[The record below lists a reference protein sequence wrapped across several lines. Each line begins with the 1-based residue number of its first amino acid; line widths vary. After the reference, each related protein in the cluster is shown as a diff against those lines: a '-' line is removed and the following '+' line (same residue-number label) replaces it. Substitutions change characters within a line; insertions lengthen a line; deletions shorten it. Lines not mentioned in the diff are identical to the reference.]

1 MGIFDI
7 GDKRP
12 RRARMGLKVA
22 KKKSSY
28 CNAITGLVLTA
39 CKIRVYMYRVMMI
52 ILLEKILCNFVY
64 YRVYHYLSTTLFI
77 IVVVNV
83 TISAMSL
90 VCNLLPFQVIASS
103 I

>member
-52 ILLEKILCNFVY
+52 ILLEKNSMQFCLLPCLSLFV
-64 YRVYHYLSTTLFI
+64 HYLIYHCRRKCHNLGYVTRMQFVTLP
-77 IVVVNV
+77 
-83 TISAMSL
+83 SHR
-90 VCNLLPFQVIASS
+90 
-103 I
+103 

>member
-39 CKIRVYMYRVMMI
+39 CKIRVQYICTCDDDYI
-52 ILLEKILCNFVY
+52 TEKKLSAI
-64 YRVYHYLSTTLFI
+64 LSTTVFI
-77 IVVVNV
+77 TICPHYLIYHCRKCHNLGYFTRMQFV
-83 TISAMSL
+83 T
-90 VCNLLPFQVIASS
+90 LPSHH
-103 I
+103 